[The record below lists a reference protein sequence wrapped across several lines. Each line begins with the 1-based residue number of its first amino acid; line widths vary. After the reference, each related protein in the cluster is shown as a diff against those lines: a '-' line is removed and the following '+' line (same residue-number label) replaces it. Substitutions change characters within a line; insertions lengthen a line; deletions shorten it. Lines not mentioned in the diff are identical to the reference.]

1 MASSFLAT
9 PSRHLVCSN
18 LSARGVKSLRTG
30 IQARPLHNLSNLS
43 STWKKNVDKA
53 QWKAVLQEDAPYA
66 VAIGACVLSSL
77 VLPSGQTKPDGSVFG
92 PDDVR
97 YAAMGIIS
105 FIPLFDWLAW
115 VFAWLDTSKRKYLI
129 FSIVYLAPYLK
140 SGMSLSTDD
149 SWLPLASVLA
159 CILHVQLEIA
169 VNNQSL
175 EEAQIKENIT
185 RMLFEK
191 TRIKELRDRGTGLLS
206 RLQNLAEQSAH
217 AEKPEDFEHEA
228 TNNEFETW
236 DEKFLHKIKKNKR
249 DEVVDSSE
257 KAKE

>member
-1 MASSFLAT
+1 
-9 PSRHLVCSN
+9 
-18 LSARGVKSLRTG
+18 
-30 IQARPLHNLSNLS
+30 
-43 STWKKNVDKA
+43 KNVDKA

-159 CILHVQLEIA
+159 CILHVQ
-169 VNNQSL
+169 V
-175 EEAQIKENIT
+175 
-185 RMLFEK
+185 
-191 TRIKELRDRGTGLLS
+191 S
-206 RLQNLAEQSAH
+206 RLS
-217 AEKPEDFEHEA
+217 
-228 TNNEFETW
+228 
-236 DEKFLHKIKKNKR
+236 FL
-249 DEVVDSSE
+249 SFLF
-257 KAKE
+257 

>member
-1 MASSFLAT
+1 
-9 PSRHLVCSN
+9 
-18 LSARGVKSLRTG
+18 
-30 IQARPLHNLSNLS
+30 
-43 STWKKNVDKA
+43 KNVDKA

-115 VFAWLDTSKRKYLI
+115 VFAWLDTSKRRYLV

-159 CILHVQLEIA
+159 CILHVQ
-169 VNNQSL
+169 V
-175 EEAQIKENIT
+175 
-185 RMLFEK
+185 
-191 TRIKELRDRGTGLLS
+191 
-206 RLQNLAEQSAH
+206 
-217 AEKPEDFEHEA
+217 
-228 TNNEFETW
+228 
-236 DEKFLHKIKKNKR
+236 
-249 DEVVDSSE
+249 
-257 KAKE
+257 